1 MAQSV
6 DRLPQL
12 ADRLDAV
19 FRFEAPAEPLDASL
33 ATALAEELAA
43 APRMTDKD
51 AFRAIANRVK
61 DRTGLKG
68 KNLFHPI
75 RVILTGAHEGPELDL
90 IVPGDR
96 SRRRPRRPC
105 ARQSAAASAPSTVS
119 HDRFL
124 SPSARSPDSPA
135 SPIPIPDP

>member
-12 ADRLDAV
+12 ADRLDTV
-19 FRFEAPAEPLDASL
+19 FQFEPLAEPVDPNLV
-33 ATALAEELAA
+33 TALAEELAA
-43 APRMTDKD
+43 APRITDKD

-61 DRTGLKG
+61 ERTSLKG

-90 IVPGDR
+90 ILPAIDRAVDVPGLALVIGCR
-96 SRRRPRRPC
+96 ER
-105 ARQSAAASAPSTVS
+105 AAAVAAALPPT
-119 HDRFL
+119 
-124 SPSARSPDSPA
+124 P
-135 SPIPIPDP
+135 

>member
-1 MAQSV
+1 MAASV

-12 ADRLDAV
+12 ADRLESV
-19 FRFEAPAEPLDASL
+19 FRFQATTEAIDASL

-43 APRMTDKD
+43 APRLTDKD
-51 AFRAIANRVK
+51 AFRAVANRVK

-90 IVPGDR
+90 IVPAIDR
-96 SRRRPRRPC
+96 AVGRDRAC
-105 ARQSAAASAPSTVS
+105 ADVIGCRERAAQWSPHDPS
-119 HDRFL
+119 
-124 SPSARSPDSPA
+124 PEP
-135 SPIPIPDP
+135 